1 MNTPKESITTVT
13 KPVLTIL
20 SGFFSP
26 LHIGHLEMIEAGAAH
41 GDRLVVIVNNN
52 EQQVGK
58 KGKVIID
65 EQDRLRIVKALR
77 AVDDAFIAV
86 DTDRTVSASLKLLA
100 EKYGDSYQLV
110 FANGGD
116 RASGVVVPE
125 TTVCQEYGIDMVF
138 GMGGTTKADSS
149 TRINMELGLE
159 TEASA
164 LPSTDS

>member
-1 MNTPKESITTVT
+1 M
-13 KPVLTIL
+13 TIL
-20 SGFFSP
+20 SGYFAP
-26 LHIGHLEMIEAGAAH
+26 LHVGHLDMIEAGADH

-52 EQQVGK
+52 EQQRMK

-65 EQDRLRIVKALR
+65 EQDRLRIVRALR
-77 AVDDAFIAV
+77 MVDDAIIAV
-86 DTDRTVSASLKLLA
+86 DTDRTVSASLRLLA
-100 EKYGDSYQLV
+100 EKYGDSHRLV

-125 TTVCQEYGIDMVF
+125 TAVCQEYGIDMVF
-138 GMGGTTKADSS
+138 GMGGSAKADSS

-164 LPSTDS
+164 LPSAES